1 MTLMLT
7 DPWVCQV
14 LAWLFPDDSRGG
26 DFNQN
31 AGRITIQVD
40 HLSGNGMQKKRPHEA
55 AVFPETSEGSMI
67 LLGVVCSVFRVV
79 GSVFRSVS
87 SLVSLVGS
95 VGGSVLR
102 LVGGVAVVGVRCGG
116 SSAGSL
122 LGLSSRLAGSVS
134 RSVGLVSSLHRF
146 RGGSLRSSLLC
157 GISSLLSRISGLLG
171 VLRGILRAVA
181 ACRQQRDERG
191 GE

>member
-1 MTLMLT
+1 MGFAGAGVVESRMIAVALFSTKKRRGWVIASMTYSEWHAKKT
-7 DPWVCQV
+7 
-14 LAWLFPDDSRGG
+14 AARGG
-26 DFNQN
+26 RFF
-31 AGRITIQVD
+31 
-40 HLSGNGMQKKRPHEA
+40 GNGR
-55 AVFPETSEGSMI
+55 GSMI

-79 GSVFRSVS
+79 RSVLRS
-87 SLVSLVGS
+87 VGSLVGLVGS
-95 VGGSVLR
+95 VRGGILR
-102 LVGGVAVVGVRCGG
+102 LVGGVAVVGDPCGR
-116 SSAGSL
+116 SSAGRL
-122 LGLSSRLAGSVS
+122 LGLRSRLAGSVS
-134 RSVGLVSSLHRF
+134 RGVGLVGRLHRF

>member
-1 MTLMLT
+1 MIAVAVFSTKT
-7 DPWVCQV
+7 PVEPAFKSTTYSEWH
-14 LAWLFPDDSRGG
+14 AKKTAARGG
-26 DFNQN
+26 RF
-31 AGRITIQVD
+31 
-40 HLSGNGMQKKRPHEA
+40 S
-55 AVFPETSEGSMI
+55 ETSEGSMI
-67 LLGVVCSVFRVV
+67 LFGIVRSVFRVV
-79 GSVFRSVS
+79 CSVFRSVS
-87 SLVSLVGS
+87 SLVGLVGS

-102 LVGGVAVVGVRCGG
+102 LVSGVAGRSGG

-122 LGLSSRLAGSVS
+122 LRLGSRLAGSIS
-134 RSVGLVSSLHRF
+134 RGVRLISSLHRF
-146 RGGSLRSSLLC
+146 RGGSLRSSLLR